1 MGNTEAAGNIVRLNK
16 LIATNDEYRAEAE
29 ASIGDITKAREQA
42 NTAGAIAEKL
52 ALGTDAAIEEVI
64 AAAGPAL

>member
-29 ASIGDITKAREQA
+29 ASIGDITKARE
-42 NTAGAIAEKL
+42 
-52 ALGTDAAIEEVI
+52 
-64 AAAGPAL
+64 

>member
-1 MGNTEAAGNIVRLNK
+1 MV
-16 LIATNDEYRAEAE
+16 RAEAK
-29 ASIGDITKAREQA
+29 ASIADIEKARDQA